1 MSKNAYGLTPEQAA
15 RDQEIWNGLLADRAK
30 RSQRAAN
37 RAVARRL
44 LVFLTLGASELV
56 PAMRAW

>member
-15 RDQEIWNGLLADRAK
+15 RDQEIWQGILTARRK
-30 RSQRAAN
+30 RSNRAAD

-44 LVFLTLGASELV
+44 LMVLTLGASELA

>member
-15 RDQEIWNGLLADRAK
+15 RDQEIWQGILTHRAK
-30 RSQRAAN
+30 HSQRAAN
-37 RAVARRL
+37 RAVARGL
-44 LVFLTLGASELV
+44 LMFLTLGASELV